1 MTNGKAAFF
10 GRVHRREFR
19 QIFRQHLAEYQ
30 RRGTAAVLL
39 TEADAIPAIL
49 PDECLFFQSY
59 PNEFSP
65 ELLDTLRDV
74 PKKFYLGTC
83 CEGMFRTSKPP
94 VTLEN
99 WQYVHGIAHFDAA
112 PEQTT
117 DAVYVV
123 SHFGALG
130 NDAAMNRY
138 LADDWQSLGYRL
150 VRQILPESPPVLLVA
165 AADDSP
171 FPVILES
178 IQSLKAMFA
187 DNDYAVYINSP
198 RIAEKTE
205 LGKLGVR
212 VISLN

>member
-10 GRVHRREFR
+10 GRVHRQEFR

-30 RRGTAAVLL
+30 RKGNAAVLL
-39 TEADAIPAIL
+39 TEADVIPAAL

-59 PNEFSP
+59 PNEFSQK
-65 ELLDTLRDV
+65 LLETLRNV
-74 PKKFYLGTC
+74 PKRFYLGTC
-83 CEGMFRTSKPP
+83 CEGMFRTGKPP
-94 VTLEN
+94 AMLEN
-99 WQYVHGIAHFDAA
+99 RQYVHRITPFDAVSD
-112 PEQTT
+112 QTA

-123 SHFGALG
+123 SHFGPLG

-138 LADDWQSLGYRL
+138 LADYWQSLGYRI
-150 VRQILPESPPVLLVA
+150 VRRILPKSPPVLLVA

-171 FPVILES
+171 FSVILES
-178 IQSLKAMFA
+178 IQSLKAKFA
-187 DNDYAVYINSP
+187 DNDYAVCINSP